1 MKQFFSKIKEKFS
14 SEPEEKKIEWSEA
27 VDIYRERKSE
37 EITSTEE
44 EAEELVEKTGELMD
58 RLDSDL
64 EEISGYTDEEDLN
77 VVEDVAENFYT
88 SRKNLVKNFE
98 PSEGI
103 ENHYGDLNE
112 FVEEF
117 NDVSMKEGAVMKRV
131 EKSSGQLSGTL
142 QELMEHRDRIGE
154 FLSEDYDEVKKLG
167 EIQEIAGE
175 IKDIQEKIQELSQK
189 LEETGTEDLE
199 DQIRGIEQEIED
211 FHESEEWQNK
221 KSLENEL
228 ELLEEKK
235 SQRKKN
241 LSRKVSSI
249 ERGLKKL
256 VYQVEN
262 QGKSFEGDLETL
274 KQLLDENFHELEDPM
289 PELRESSKVLEEEEI
304 LDERQLEKFR
314 NGVKE
319 FENISSDL
327 EEIEEFS
334 ENIEKVE
341 NKLKEINLEDKENQL
356 EKRRRSLKERIKE
369 KKSQIADIESRKEDR
384 EWELEEKKKNLE
396 KKMDEY
402 LKPDISID

>member
-14 SEPEEKKIEWSEA
+14 SEPEEKNIKWSEA
-27 VDIYRERKSE
+27 VDSYRTQKSE
-37 EITSTEE
+37 EINSAEE
-44 EAEELVEKTGELMD
+44 SAEELVERTHDLME
-58 RLDSDL
+58 RLESDL
-64 EEISGYTDEEDLN
+64 EEISGYSDDEDLN
-77 VVEDVAENFYT
+77 VVEDVAENFYR

-98 PSEGI
+98 ASEDI
-103 ENHYGDLNE
+103 ENHYRDLNN
-112 FVEEF
+112 FLEEF

-131 EKSSGQLSGTL
+131 EKSAGQLSGTL

-154 FLSEDYDEVKKLG
+154 FLSEDYDEVKKLEEIKEIISEIE
-167 EIQEIAGE
+167 EIQG
-175 IKDIQEKIQELSQK
+175 KIQKLDQK

-199 DQIRGIEQEIED
+199 DQIREIEQEIED
-211 FHESEEWQNK
+211 FHESEEWQNRE
-221 KSLENEL
+221 SLENEL

-262 QGKSFEGDLETL
+262 QGKDFEGDLETL
-274 KQLLDENFHELEDPM
+274 EQLLDENFRELENPM
-289 PELRESSKVLEEEEI
+289 PELREASRILEEEEI
-304 LDERQLEKFR
+304 LDGRQLEKFR
-314 NGVKE
+314 NGVE
-319 FENISSDL
+319 DIENINSDL

-334 ENIEKVE
+334 ENIGKVK
-341 NKLKEINLEDKENQL
+341 NKLKNIDLEDKENQL
-356 EKRRRSLKERIKE
+356 EKRRRSLRERINE
-369 KKSQIADIESRKEDR
+369 KKSNIGDIESRKEDR

-402 LKPDISID
+402 LKPDISIN